1 MIQLMVQCHQVEVL
15 AKSRRCRI
23 STRNETSWT
32 VTLDALSVLQNHRS
46 GDEMTGHYT
55 SPHYSRAE
63 HWTCQDQSGWSVVDR
78 RCVEISERFLVLFY
92 LHSIYND
99 MFNGKYR
106 HSSIGDARAHTP
118 SLDTSSRHQFSNAS
132 LCVWQ
137 AQPACLYL

>member
-1 MIQLMVQCHQVEVL
+1 
-15 AKSRRCRI
+15 
-23 STRNETSWT
+23 
-32 VTLDALSVLQNHRS
+32 
-46 GDEMTGHYT
+46 MTGHYT

-78 RCVEISERFLVLFY
+78 CVEISERFLVLFY
-92 LHSIYND
+92 LHSIHND

-106 HSSIGDARAHTP
+106 HSSIDDARAHTP
-118 SLDTSSRHQFSNAS
+118 SLDTSSRHRFYNAS